1 MMRTYTV
8 EFVYDVTLDA
18 ENDEVAQHKAYRWL
32 DALLSNPDKNLPD
45 DVWSVRT
52 VPVPR
57 VVFVSGEKI
66 GVDNE

>member
-1 MMRTYTV
+1 MRTYTV

-18 ENDEVAQHKAYRWL
+18 EDEGVAQMKAYRWL
-32 DALLSNPDKNLPD
+32 DALLRNPDRDLPD

-57 VVFVSGEKI
+57 VVFVGAEKE
-66 GVDNE
+66 VA